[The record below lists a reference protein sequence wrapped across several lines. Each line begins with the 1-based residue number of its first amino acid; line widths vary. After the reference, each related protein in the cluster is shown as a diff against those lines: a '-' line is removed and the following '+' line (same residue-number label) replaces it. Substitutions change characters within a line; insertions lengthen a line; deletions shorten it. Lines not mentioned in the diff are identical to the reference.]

1 MKAVKYIIIL
11 AVAAIGIYNLIGWF
25 GQTSSMPL
33 FFALECFCL
42 CGVVALH
49 KEEHVCEQE

>member
-11 AVAAIGIYNLIGWF
+11 AIAAIGIYNLI

-33 FFALECFCL
+33 FFAVECFCL
-42 CGVVALH
+42 CGVLALH
-49 KEEHVCEQE
+49 KEEPVCGQE